1 MHPWSTGSASQPNG
15 VTLFPWSEGKQHV
28 VWDYTCH
35 DTVCQSYVG
44 GTSKEAGKAAEEAE
58 LAKNEHNDVAAK
70 FVVVPIAKETF
81 GSWGTLSL
89 HFIRQIGAR
98 IAARTG
104 NKRATYD
111 LLQNISMTV
120 QLGNIASI
128 LEAHQQSV
136 NITSYSI
143 SDIILQKKFQKCIL
157 TVI

>member
-111 LLQNISMTV
+111 LQAEYPFFAQGRPKMELKAFYFDH
-120 QLGNIASI
+120 L
-128 LEAHQQSV
+128 
-136 NITSYSI
+136 SYI
-143 SDIILQKKFQKCIL
+143 F
-157 TVI
+157 T

>member
-1 MHPWSTGSASQPNG
+1 MNGLIKRAMAAGGMPADLEPEGLCKNSMKQPDG
-15 VTLFPWSEGKQHV
+15 VTLFPWSEGKPV

-35 DTVCQSYVG
+35 DTVCYVG

-58 LAKNEHNDVAAK
+58 LAKNNKYNELAAK
-70 FVVVPIAKETF
+70 FVVVPIANETF

-89 HFIRQIGAR
+89 HFMRQIGAR

-120 QLGNIASI
+120 QMEI
-128 LEAHQQSV
+128 LPP
-136 NITSYSI
+136 Y
-143 SDIILQKKFQKCIL
+143 
-157 TVI
+157 